1 MERARYQPE
10 IDGLRAAAIV
20 PVVLFHAGVPG
31 LRGGYVGVDVFF
43 VISGFLISRLLFGEL
58 AETGKIDF
66 AGFYARR
73 VRRLF
78 PALVTVV
85 AAVLV
90 LGAFVLS
97 PALERPELSKSAVAT
112 MAFVSNL
119 YFWRGQAIYFA
130 PPTDWIALLNMW
142 TLSVEEQFYLLWPLL
157 LTVAALLA
165 PRLSRPVAV
174 IAALMLVALFAGS
187 FALFWWGAHARPT
200 ATFYLAPTRAWE
212 FALGGGLAL
221 AGGRL
226 RQMGVVAG
234 PAAMLGLAL
243 IAASVLLPHGVPL
256 SSAVT
261 PAAFGSAAVIAGV
274 TAAPRTLVGRLL
286 ATRPFVLVGKLS
298 YAWYLWHWPLLAFSR
313 ILDPGNDSL
322 LRCLAVVFGALL
334 LAAFTFAFIE
344 EPIRRRRPWPFVS
357 AGQTLA
363 AGGAMSLAVA
373 ALALALQL
381 QAEAAKRRDPWLTAI
396 EAAAHKVAARPGCNL
411 AQTFSR
417 LAPARQCSVGAA
429 DAPLRIVLWGD
440 SQAEQLPPLMKADGE
455 RADYR
460 AAVWSMSSCPP
471 VEVEPMQQR
480 GLASACRAFDRAVTS
495 QLPALA
501 EAGVTGIVLASRAF
515 GFPGERAAPARLAAW
530 RSGMQEIFSLARR
543 SNLRVLLLAPIPY
556 FRLPLPE
563 CLAHASAEQC
573 GGRRARFERQRA
585 PLLSALGEIIAGND
599 HVRIFD
605 PFDLLC
611 GQHMCTPVRDGTIMY
626 ADRGHLSVSGS
637 RALASF
643 AATQLNWLRRQ

>member
-10 IDGLRAAAIV
+10 IDGLRAAAIT
-20 PVVLFHAGVPG
+20 PVVLFHAGMPG

-43 VISGFLISRLLFGEL
+43 VISGFLISRVLLGEL
-58 AETGKIDF
+58 METGKIDF

-90 LGAFVLS
+90 LGAFILS
-97 PALERPELSKSAVAT
+97 PALQRPELSKSAIAT

-119 YFWRGQAIYFA
+119 YFWRAQAIYFA

-157 LTVAALLA
+157 LMLSALLGR
-165 PRLSRPVAV
+165 RLGRPVAA
-174 IAALMLVALFAGS
+174 IAALMLVALCAGS

-200 ATFYLAPTRAWE
+200 ATFYLASTRAWE
-212 FALGGGLAL
+212 FALGGGLVL
-221 AGGRL
+221 AESQLQRMS
-226 RQMGVVAG
+226 RVAG

-243 IAASVLLPHGVPL
+243 IVASVLLPQGVLL
-256 SSAVT
+256 STAVT

-286 ATRPFVLVGKLS
+286 AMRPFVLIGKLS

-313 ILDPGNDSL
+313 ILDLGNDSL
-322 LRCLAVVFGALL
+322 PRSLAVVFGALV

-344 EPIRRRRPWPFVS
+344 DPIRRRRPWPFVS
-357 AGQTLA
+357 AAQTLA

-396 EAAAHKVAARPGCNL
+396 DAAAHTVTMRSGCDF

-417 LAPARQCSVGAA
+417 LAPARHCAVGAA
-429 DAPLRIVLWGD
+429 DAPLRILVWGN
-440 SQAEQLPPLMKADGE
+440 SQAEQLPPLMIADGE

-460 AAVWSMSSCPP
+460 AVIWSMSSCPP
-471 VEVEPMQQR
+471 VMLGPMQQR
-480 GLASACRAFDRAVTS
+480 GLASACRAFNQAVTS

-515 GFPGERAAPARLAAW
+515 GFPSERAAPGRLAAW
-530 RSGMQEIFSLARR
+530 RSGMQEIFSLTRR
-543 SNLRVLLLAPIPY
+543 LNLRVLLLAPIPD

-563 CLAHASAEQC
+563 CLTRASAEQC
-573 GGRRARFERQRA
+573 GGSRAKFERQRA
-585 PLLSALGEIIAGND
+585 PLLSALGETIAGDD
-599 HVRIFD
+599 HVRIWE

-626 ADRGHLSVSGS
+626 ADRGHLSVLGS

-643 AATQLNWLRRQ
+643 AATQLDWLRRQ